1 MKRFFPLFVLM
12 VCLLGVRPVWAVD
25 LISIAN
31 VPLDASADKA
41 TDARALAQKQG
52 TQQAVKQALQQ
63 MASDPAAVTDAM
75 LSAANIDSRYVYATD
90 IVREKVSARRY
101 QATVTMHLYT
111 AKVRELA
118 VRLGLNPRD
127 QPRGSTLVIPFWQD
141 ASEAWRTTF
150 PPDQTMAI
158 QEAVGAS
165 GVTLLD
171 AADPAQAALKTLTI
185 LPLSTHPII
194 TDLRARYPSTTIR
207 YAAFQPQDIAIHVSV
222 FVPESGGMR
231 LLGEFDQP
239 LNAGEAP
246 SAPTYKAAMTQAL
259 TLLQGDLASADP
271 VAGQITLTLTITI
284 PDVKERFQALN
295 TVRTAPD
302 VVSANVQDIT
312 PNALRLSVILK
323 GEGTQ
328 LQETLIT
335 SGYTLTALD
344 KITWTLGRGE

>member
-12 VCLLGVRPVWAVD
+12 VCLLGLHPVWAVD

-31 VPLDASADKA
+31 LSLDASADKA

-63 MASDPAAVTDAM
+63 IASDPAAVTDAM
-75 LSAANIDSRYVYATD
+75 LASANIDSRYVYATD

-111 AKVRELA
+111 TKVRDLA
-118 VRLGLNPRD
+118 SRLGLKTKQ
-127 QPRGSTLVIPFWQD
+127 QPRANTLVIPFWQD
-141 ASEAWRTTF
+141 ASEVWHTTF
-150 PPDQTMAI
+150 PADQTVAI

-165 GVTLLD
+165 GVTLLGPT
-171 AADPAQAALKTLTI
+171 DPAQVALKTLTT

-194 TDLRARYPSTTIR
+194 TDLRARYPSADIR
-207 YAAFQPQDIAIHVSV
+207 YVTFQPQDTAIHVSV

-231 LLGEFDQP
+231 TLGEFDQP
-239 LNAGEAP
+239 LNAGEVP
-246 SAPTYKAAMTQAL
+246 SAPTYKTAMTEAL
-259 TLLQGDLASADP
+259 TLLQGASPSASP
-271 VAGQITLTLTITI
+271 TSGQTTLTLTIAI
-284 PDVKERFQALN
+284 PDVKGRFQALSI
-295 TVRTAPD
+295 VRTAPD
-302 VVSANVQDIT
+302 VVSANVQGIT

-328 LQETLIT
+328 LQETLIA

-344 KITWTLGRGE
+344 ETTWTLGQE